1 MKGLNVL
8 PNWLNFP
15 PVLKSCVK
23 INALKEGGEEL
34 LCFVIKSGFR
44 ANPFVAATLIVMQA
58 SGEAIEASYR
68 VFGYIEAG
76 DIGRA
81 QELLIRCQTRIKEPF
96 LLNEI
101 IEGYT
106 RNGCFSEVLLIWAS
120 GYMRVQRVMDMYAKC
135 GVVET
140 AFDVF
145 KSMDKKD
152 LISWNTI
159 IGGLAVHGYGAD
171 AFKLFSRTKSTGGNL
186 DLITIIGILCAS
198 THMGLGED
206 GLSYFKS
213 MTDNIQL
220 RLRLNTMVVLMIWS
234 LGSSC
239 GFHQK
244 EAYRRRFLFGLHCLG
259 RVGSKAIKRPM
270 ELLHAR
276 EIMYFE
282 HAGWSIHCLV
292 SETND
297 GSYSISLVSILPAVV
312 EMITGCAEAYFA
324 KVRLSSVVVG
334 L

>member
-8 PNWLNFP
+8 PNCLNFP

-81 QELLIRCQTRIKEPF
+81 QELLIRCQTRMLCLGKQESW
-96 LLNEI
+96 LQGKCYVGNAL
-101 IEGYT
+101 
-106 RNGCFSEVLLIWAS
+106 
-120 GYMRVQRVMDMYAKC
+120 MDMYAKC

-171 AFKLFSRTKSTGGNL
+171 AFKLFSRTKSAGGNL
-186 DLITIIGILCAS
+186 DLITIIGILCAC

-244 EAYRRRFLFGLHCLG
+244 EAHRRRFLFGLHCLG
-259 RVGSKAIKRPM
+259 RFKSNQETYGTASCQGNYVLWYSQEYLCSGDAYAQDFCPAKI
-270 ELLHAR
+270 LLP
-276 EIMYFE
+276 
-282 HAGWSIHCLV
+282 LV
-292 SETND
+292 VD
-297 GSYSISLVSILPAVV
+297 
-312 EMITGCAEAYFA
+312 
-324 KVRLSSVVVG
+324 
-334 L
+334 